1 MANVKKLIDM
11 IERLEKGFYIDS
23 LDINVDDKEFT
34 FGVSFPRHEGLK
46 VPGDPNNVFV
56 SGKGDIDAY
65 YEKPYKSSME
75 GPGGGG
81 YEIGINYA
89 AGFSFVDENGEATLA
104 DPKYSKVI
112 EDILR
117 EYFEDDFVE
126 RITDKFEQDRTEYRG
141 D

>member
-1 MANVKKLIDM
+1 MANVKKLITM
-11 IERLEKGFYIDS
+11 IERLEKGFSIEE

-34 FGVSFPRHEGLK
+34 FVVSFPKQGELNP
-46 VPGDPNNVFV
+46 PGGMNVMAIK
-56 SGKGDIDAY
+56 GKGDLDAY

-81 YEIGINYA
+81 YDIGINYA
-89 AGFSFVDENGEATLA
+89 AGFLYVDEDGKETRVDPEA
-104 DPKYSKVI
+104 SKII
-112 EDILR
+112 EDIIKKN
-117 EYFEDDFVE
+117 FEDEFLE